1 MHRLTVAAALVLLM
15 SGAPALAQ
23 SDANTRS
30 GGQPAATTTKVKAS
44 KGTKDQQNACFRDA
58 NRYCSDDIPEGDMKV
73 LACLKDHR
81 SKLSKACQKVLEEN
95 GQ

>member
-1 MHRLTVAAALVLLM
+1 MHRMTLTTLLVLLV
-15 SGAPALAQ
+15 SGTAALAQ
-23 SDANTRS
+23 PDLGSRVFGDPNIITVK
-30 GGQPAATTTKVKAS
+30 TT